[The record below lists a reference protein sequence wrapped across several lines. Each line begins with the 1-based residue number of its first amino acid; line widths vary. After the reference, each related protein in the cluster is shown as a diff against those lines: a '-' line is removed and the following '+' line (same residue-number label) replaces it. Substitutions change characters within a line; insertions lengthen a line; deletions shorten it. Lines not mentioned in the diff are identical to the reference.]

1 MSAIP
6 TNTKLS
12 EDEIKY
18 LENYLISFCN
28 FDSRLLKKIITHSP
42 QFGSKIFLDKFEF
55 KTKDKLRK
63 LKPLTAFFELL
74 YPNLLNCHDVK
85 WGENDNSHYL
95 TIDNAKL
102 FEQVIIPFEDTI
114 LVNDTLDLTICSTP
128 YYSDYS
134 KKEFSKIGELLHTL
148 KIDKKQEIIP
158 DLMSEIKTIINKF
171 DFSIYGKNIVVM
183 PMRSSTPIVSGTAQM
198 IADKMKWE
206 IQPNTIG
213 IIDESHP
220 VKIKK
225 LKSRS
230 SRLHELNENVSLW
243 SEGIPKGKDVLLID
257 DNYQSGATINFISM
271 LLKKYYNVKKVY
283 CFCLTKTTS
292 NFNPK
297 EGGHYE

>member
-1 MSAIP
+1 MSSIP
-6 TNTKLS
+6 TNPKLS
-12 EDEIKY
+12 DEEIKY

-28 FDSRLLKKIITHSP
+28 FDSRLLKKIINNSP
-42 QFGSKIFLDKFEF
+42 QFGSKIFLEKFEF
-55 KTKDKLRK
+55 KSENKSKK

-74 YPNLLNCHDVK
+74 YPNLLNCHNVK
-85 WGENDNSHYL
+85 WGENDNSYYL
-95 TIDNAKL
+95 KIDDTKL
-102 FEQVIIPFEDTI
+102 FEQVIVPFENAI

-171 DFSIYGKNIVVM
+171 DFSIYGKNIVVV
-183 PMRSSTPIVSGTAQM
+183 PTHSSTPIVSSTAQL
-198 IADKMKWE
+198 IGDKMKWDVKN
-206 IQPNTIG
+206 NTVG
-213 IIDESHP
+213 IIEEGHTP
-220 VKIKK
+220 KIKT
-225 LKSRS
+225 LS
-230 SRLHELNENVSLW
+230 SRGSRLQELNENISLW